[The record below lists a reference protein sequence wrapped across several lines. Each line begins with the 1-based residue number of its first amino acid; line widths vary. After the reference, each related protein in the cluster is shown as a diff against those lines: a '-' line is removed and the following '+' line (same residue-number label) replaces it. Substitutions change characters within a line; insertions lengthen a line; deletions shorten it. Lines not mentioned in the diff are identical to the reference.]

1 MVKKLRA
8 DRGEGRNIGIWE
20 TRRTKNTKIIPP
32 KRYNYKMDRNINM
45 ERRVESLQSLGM
57 YKNNPASRTFG
68 ASNFKAIS
76 STLHSIKSDLGQHLL
91 FFQGFFCVKKVQILT
106 NRLAQ
111 VGENP
116 QSLTCS

>member
-32 KRYNYKMDRNINM
+32 KRYKIEGHINM
-45 ERRVESLQSLGM
+45 QRRVESLQSLGM
-57 YKNNPASRTFG
+57 NKNNPASRTFG

-76 STLHSIKSDLGQHLL
+76 STLHSIKSDLGQHLQ
-91 FFQGFFCVKKVQILT
+91 FFQCFYL
-106 NRLAQ
+106 
-111 VGENP
+111 
-116 QSLTCS
+116 